1 MELVNVLTKLI
12 GISMVVAAVGCSRA
26 VPIEVEPTRRAD
38 LAVRSEATSNP
49 ATRIPSTITQVQIKP
64 APHENSTSI
73 AWFDAHKHMPKGLT
87 AEKIISVMDQENIAR
102 MILMGKG
109 GPTSRDVTTLQAY
122 DQFPD
127 RIVPFIGL
135 NGYTAKNFTPEF
147 FDYLDRQ
154 FGDGE
159 FLGMGE
165 LLSRHYSFSTG
176 ALGTTLKAPDYD
188 FSMDQPIVH
197 DLMCLASKHDVVL
210 MIHMEAEDETILALE
225 RALAD
230 NPDAKVIWAH
240 QTHLK
245 TFGGSTKEHTHKAD
259 PSGIGR
265 LLSEY
270 PNLYA
275 DIAVGHELHHWTKG
289 DGKIP
294 EPWKKLYENYSDRFV
309 VGYDMPFLEI
319 WNSEKPIKFRTSLIR
334 NWLSQLKPET
344 QKKFAVANIEH
355 ILGDKPPKTKECS
368 FLTRD

>member
-12 GISMVVAAVGCSRA
+12 GISMVVAAVGCSSA
-26 VPIEVEPTRRAD
+26 IPIEVEPTRRAD
-38 LAVRSEATSNP
+38 LAVRSKATSNP

-64 APHENSTSI
+64 APNENSTSI
-73 AWFDAHKHMPKGLT
+73 ALFDAHNHMPKGLT

-176 ALGTTLKAPDYD
+176 ALGTTLKAPDFD

-210 MIHMEAEDETILALE
+210 MVHMEAEDETILALE
-225 RALAD
+225 RALSD

-265 LLSEY
+265 VAERISE
-270 PNLYA
+270 
-275 DIAVGHELHHWTKG
+275 
-289 DGKIP
+289 
-294 EPWKKLYENYSDRFV
+294 FV
-309 VGYDMPFLEI
+309 RGYCRG
-319 WNSEKPIKFRTSLIR
+319 S
-334 NWLSQLKPET
+334 
-344 QKKFAVANIEH
+344 
-355 ILGDKPPKTKECS
+355 
-368 FLTRD
+368 